1 MDGIINVYK
10 EKGFTSH
17 DVVAKLRGILRMKKI
32 GHTGTLDPA
41 AEGVLPVCLG
51 KGTRLCDMLTGKTKT
66 YRAVLLLG
74 QETDTQDTTGV
85 VQAEYPVHVTEE
97 EVRKAIVSFLGDYM
111 QIPPMY
117 SALKVNGKKLYELA
131 RQGKEVERQA
141 RPVQILDIQI
151 ESIDLPRATFFVTC
165 SKGTYIRTLC
175 HDIGEK
181 LGCGGCME
189 KLIRTRVDRFVIGD
203 SLRLSEV
210 EALAK
215 AGQIEDRIVPVDG
228 MFENCPAYV
237 SESEV
242 LDKLLQNGNPFPKG
256 LGPRD
261 GCLVQI
267 GSSLA
272 EHQVSADGNSEMV
285 LPDSGIIRV
294 YDSANQFIGLYA
306 YQPEKKQWKP
316 RKIFL
321 GGE

>member
-51 KGTRLCDMLTGKTKT
+51 KGTRLCDMLTDKTKT

-141 RPVQILDIQI
+141 SHV
-151 ESIDLPRATFFVTC
+151 DLPAIEILEIRLPVVKFRVEC

-175 HDIGEK
+175 YDIGRK

-189 KLIRTRVDRFVIGD
+189 SLLRTRVDRFELKD
-203 SLRLSEV
+203 SLTLS
-210 EALAK
+210 
-215 AGQIEDRIVPVDG
+215 QIEKLRDEGRLEEAVVPVEGVFLRLPALVTKPGDG
-228 MFENCPAYV
+228 
-237 SESEV
+237 
-242 LDKLLQNGNPFPKG
+242 DKLLHNGNPFPAE
-256 LGPRD
+256 
-261 GCLVQI
+261 
-267 GSSLA
+267 LA
-272 EHQVSADGNSEMV
+272 EAEDCDLSVEFGAGR
-285 LPDSGIIRV
+285 LCSGTGWPVR
-294 YDSANQFIGLYA
+294 D
-306 YQPEKKQWKP
+306 
-316 RKIFL
+316 
-321 GGE
+321 